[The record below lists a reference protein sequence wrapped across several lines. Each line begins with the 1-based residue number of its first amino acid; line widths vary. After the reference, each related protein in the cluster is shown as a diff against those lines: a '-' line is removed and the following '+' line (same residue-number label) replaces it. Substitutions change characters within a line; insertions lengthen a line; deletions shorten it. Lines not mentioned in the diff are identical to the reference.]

1 MTVHCVLLPFPDN
14 FSPLTFALRSYLHIL
29 SGPLYTDHSQTYC
42 PARSLAFLSIPGM
55 FCVTAVAAAI
65 QYEEKLSTSFIFPQ
79 HSPRPFH
86 VLSLYTSGF
95 GEAV

>member
-14 FSPLTFALRSYLHIL
+14 FFPLTFALRSYLHIL

-42 PARSLAFLSIPGM
+42 PARSLARFPPPIPGM

-65 QYEEKLSTSFIFPQ
+65 QYEEKISDIFHFPTTFTTSVPCAF
-79 HSPRPFH
+79 
-86 VLSLYTSGF
+86 SLYIWLW
-95 GEAV
+95 